1 MKYIITENQNQKFFN
16 MMYDYIEDLFPPGM
30 GISYFDDYD
39 EVNFPEN
46 IKHIDSIVFYNNE
59 DYDREMTIYLDNY
72 FTPVTYEGRE
82 RIKQSPILSIDEKSI
97 SRELDGMFGKKNW
110 HEPFLKWFEHN
121 YGHELPYDIK
131 IKTIE

>member
-1 MKYIITENQNQKFFN
+1 MKYIITESQNQKVFN

-30 GISYFDDYD
+30 GVSYFDDYE

-46 IKHIDSIVFYNNE
+46 IKHIDSIVFYNE
-59 DYDREMTIYLDNY
+59 DYDRQIAIYLENY
-72 FTPVTYEGRE
+72 WSPSIYAKIE
-82 RIKQSPILSIDEKSI
+82 KSPILSIEETGI
-97 SRELDGMFGKKNW
+97 IRELDGMFGNKNW

-121 YGHELPYDIK
+121 YGHELPDDVK

>member
-1 MKYIITENQNQKFFN
+1 MKYIITESQNQKVFN

-30 GISYFDDYD
+30 GVNYFDDYD

-46 IKHIDSIVFYNNE
+46 IKHIDSIAFYNE
-59 DYDREMTIYLDNY
+59 DYDRQMTIYLENY
-72 FTPVTYEGRE
+72 WMNTELGM
-82 RIKQSPILSIDEKSI
+82 IKKRQSPILSIDEKSI

-121 YGHELPYDIK
+121 YGHELPDDVK

>member
-30 GISYFDDYD
+30 GVSYFDDYD

-46 IKHIDSIVFYNNE
+46 IKHIDSIAFYNE
-59 DYDREMTIYLDNY
+59 DYDRQMTIYLENY
-72 FTPVTYEGRE
+72 WMNTKLGM
-82 RIKQSPILSIDEKSI
+82 IKKRQSPILIIEETGI
-97 SRELDGMFGKKNW
+97 VRELDGMFGNKNW

-121 YGHELPYDIK
+121 YGHELPDDVK

>member
-39 EVNFPEN
+39 EVNSPEN
-46 IKHIDSIVFYNNE
+46 IKHIDSIAFYNE
-59 DYDREMTIYLDNY
+59 DYDRQITIYLENY
-72 FTPVTYEGRE
+72 WMNTELGM
-82 RIKQSPILSIDEKSI
+82 IKKRQSPILSVEETSI
-97 SRELDGMFGKKNW
+97 VRELDGMFGKKNW

>member
-1 MKYIITENQNQKFFN
+1 MKYIITENQNQKLFN

-30 GISYFDDYD
+30 GVSYFDDYD

-46 IKHIDSIVFYNNE
+46 IKHIDSIAFYNE
-59 DYDREMTIYLDNY
+59 DYDRQMTIYLENY
-72 FTPVTYEGRE
+72 WMNTKLGM
-82 RIKQSPILSIDEKSI
+82 IKKRQSPILIIEETGI
-97 SRELDGMFGKKNW
+97 VRELDGMFGNKNW

-121 YGHELPYDIK
+121 YGHELPDDVK

>member
-1 MKYIITENQNQKFFN
+1 MKYIITENQNQKVFN
-16 MMYDYIEDLFPPGM
+16 MMYDYIEDLLPSNMSVG
-30 GISYFDDYD
+30 YFDDME

-46 IKHIDSIVFYNNE
+46 IKHIDSIAFYNE
-59 DYDREMTIYLDNY
+59 DYDRQMTIYLDNY

-82 RIKQSPILSIDEKSI
+82 KIKQSPILSIEETGI
-97 SRELDGMFGKKNW
+97 VRELDGMFGNKNW

-121 YGHELPYDIK
+121 YGHELPDDVK

>member
-30 GISYFDDYD
+30 GVSYFDDYE

-46 IKHIDSIVFYNNE
+46 IKHIDSIDFYNE
-59 DYDREMTIYLDNY
+59 DYDRQMTIYLDNY

-82 RIKQSPILSIDEKSI
+82 KIKQSPILSIEETGI
-97 SRELDGMFGKKNW
+97 VRELDGMFGKKNW

>member
-30 GISYFDDYD
+30 GISYFDDYE
-39 EVNFPEN
+39 EVDFPEN
-46 IKHIDSIVFYNNE
+46 IKHIDSIVFYNE
-59 DYDREMTIYLDNY
+59 DYDRQITIYLENY
-72 FTPVTYEGRE
+72 WSPSIYAKIE
-82 RIKQSPILSIDEKSI
+82 KSPILSIEETGI
-97 SRELDGMFGKKNW
+97 IRELDGMFGNKNW

-131 IKTIE
+131 IKTVE

>member
-39 EVNFPEN
+39 EVSSPEN
-46 IKHIDSIVFYNNE
+46 IKHIDSIAFYNE
-59 DYDREMTIYLDNY
+59 DYDRQMTIYLENY
-72 FTPVTYEGRE
+72 WMNTELGM
-82 RIKQSPILSIDEKSI
+82 IKKRQSPILSIDEKSI

-110 HEPFLKWFEHN
+110 YEPFLKWFEHN

>member
-30 GISYFDDYD
+30 GVSYFDDYE

-46 IKHIDSIVFYNNE
+46 IKHIDSIAFYNE
-59 DYDREMTIYLDNY
+59 DYDRQMTIYLDNY
-72 FTPVTYEGRE
+72 FTPVTDAGRE
-82 RIKQSPILSIDEKSI
+82 KIKQSPILSIEETGI
-97 SRELDGMFGKKNW
+97 VRELDGMFGNKNW
-110 HEPFLKWFEHN
+110 HGAFMKWFYHN
-121 YGHELPYDIK
+121 YGHELPDGIK

>member
-1 MKYIITENQNQKFFN
+1 
-16 MMYDYIEDLFPPGM
+16 MYDYIEDLFPPGM
-30 GISYFDDYD
+30 GVNYFDDYD

-46 IKHIDSIVFYNNE
+46 IKHIDSIAFYNE
-59 DYDREMTIYLDNY
+59 DYDRQMTIYLDNY
-72 FTPVTYEGRE
+72 FTPVTDAGRE
-82 RIKQSPILSIDEKSI
+82 KIKQSPILSIDEKSI

>member
-30 GISYFDDYD
+30 GVSYFDDYD

-46 IKHIDSIVFYNNE
+46 IKHIDSIVFYNE
-59 DYDREMTIYLDNY
+59 DYDRQITIYLENY
-72 FTPVTYEGRE
+72 WSPSIYAKIE
-82 RIKQSPILSIDEKSI
+82 KSPILSIEETGI
-97 SRELDGMFGKKNW
+97 IRELDGMFGNKNW

-121 YGHELPYDIK
+121 YGHELPDDVK

>member
-39 EVNFPEN
+39 EVNSPEN
-46 IKHIDSIVFYNNE
+46 IKHIDSIAFYNE
-59 DYDREMTIYLDNY
+59 DYDRQMTIYLENY
-72 FTPVTYEGRE
+72 WMNTELGM
-82 RIKQSPILSIDEKSI
+82 IKKRQSPILSVEETSI
-97 SRELDGMFGKKNW
+97 VRELDGMFGKKNW
-110 HEPFLKWFEHN
+110 HEPFLKWFQHN